1 MFHRQCH
8 SCSSWCLELN
18 DIIDTCHTES
28 AENNWERYSTIFL
41 QELGSYF
48 PLLQWFVNVSSS
60 GENWHIAC
68 QLCSVAPWRPM
79 IHCWVMQHELWGLFN
94 CSWMRYRTEM
104 CYIFSS
110 LVYTVK
116 GKWKEVSE
124 TSGGQVQGVSVG
136 WGKKKKLFTF
146 SSLGLEKKYLQ
157 FTRGTIMIQVQSV
170 SVLFPVAKY
179 WLCFIAADGQNG
191 ECRLCWKEW
200 VSVRATSGPS
210 CAQWTWLLHQAA
222 SLELAGAL
230 GAFCHSSHCSSA
242 PHQIPHLPPCQDWRT
257 I

>member
-1 MFHRQCH
+1 
-8 SCSSWCLELN
+8 
-18 DIIDTCHTES
+18 
-28 AENNWERYSTIFL
+28 
-41 QELGSYF
+41 
-48 PLLQWFVNVSSS
+48 
-60 GENWHIAC
+60 
-68 QLCSVAPWRPM
+68 M

-94 CSWMRYRTEM
+94 CSWMWSSTEM

-116 GKWKEVSE
+116 GTEKKVSE
-124 TSGGQVQGVSVG
+124 TSGVQVQEVSVG
-136 WGKKKKLFTF
+136 WKKVVYFFLVR
-146 SSLGLEKKYLQ
+146 LREKYLQ
-157 FTRGTIMIQVQSV
+157 FTRGTVMIQVQRV
-170 SVLFPVAKY
+170 CVLFPVAKY

-210 CAQWTWLLHQAA
+210 WARWTWLLHQAA
-222 SLELAGAL
+222 SLELVGAL

-242 PHQIPHLPPCQDWRT
+242 PHQIPHLLLCQEWRT

>member
-1 MFHRQCH
+1 MWVLLSGALATHDSLLSHATWAVRLIQLR
-8 SCSSWCLELN
+8 SST
-18 DIIDTCHTES
+18 D
-28 AENNWERYSTIFL
+28 
-41 QELGSYF
+41 
-48 PLLQWFVNVSSS
+48 
-60 GENWHIAC
+60 
-68 QLCSVAPWRPM
+68 
-79 IHCWVMQHELWGLFN
+79 
-94 CSWMRYRTEM
+94 M

-116 GKWKEVSE
+116 GTEKQYLKHQEVKSK
-124 TSGGQVQGVSVG
+124 GLRSVG
-136 WGKKKKLFTF
+136 WKKVVYFFLVR
-146 SSLGLEKKYLQ
+146 LRGKKYLQ
-157 FTRGTIMIQVQSV
+157 FTRGAIMIQVQSV

-179 WLCFIAADGQNG
+179 WLCFIAADGLNG

-242 PHQIPHLPPCQDWRT
+242 PHQIPHLPLCQGWRT